1 MLKHRT
7 IIGIKSINFLKK
19 YLKSNKKVF
28 LLTGKKSF
36 KKCGA
41 FKFIRSL
48 NSVNFTH
55 TIDVSN
61 KIIELEEAIK
71 IKNLLKESKS
81 EVIVAIGGGGVIDTA
96 KLVNILLFS
105 NYEKVSFLKKYK
117 SIKKN
122 FLPLYVLPTTS
133 GTGSEETSFATV
145 FYKKKK
151 YSINHPNLI
160 PTLSI
165 VDPELTFSLPSY
177 VTACSGFDA
186 LSQCI
191 ESYWSISS
199 THQSRNY
206 SKRGIELI
214 TKNIINATLKNS
226 KFAKQAMAVAANLSG
241 KAINISKTTAPH
253 SLSYE
258 ITRKLGI
265 PHGHAV
271 ALLLGKFF
279 LINSSIKRI
288 RKPLNI
294 KIKQNREK
302 KIFKYLSVNNAYEAY
317 QKWYKLM
324 NICGLNTDFAKL
336 GLRNK
341 KNIEIFVDN
350 VNVERLK
357 NHPIILNR
365 KILES
370 IFVD

>member
-7 IIGIKSINFLKK
+7 IIGSKSIIHLKK
-19 YLKSNKKVF
+19 YLKGNIKVF

-41 FKFIRSL
+41 FEFIKSMS
-48 NSVNFTH
+48 SVNFTH
-55 TIDVSN
+55 IIDVSN
-61 KIIELEEAIK
+61 KIIELDEAIK
-71 IKNLLKESKS
+71 IKNLLKESES
-81 EVIVAIGGGGVIDTA
+81 EVIVAIGGGGVIDMA
-96 KLVNILLFS
+96 KLINILLF
-105 NYEKVSFLKKYK
+105 NNHEKVSFLKKYK
-117 SIKKN
+117 SIKQE

-145 FYKKKK
+145 FYKNRK

-165 VDPELTFSLPSY
+165 VDPDLTFSLPSY

-199 THQSRNY
+199 TNKSRNY
-206 SKRGIELI
+206 SVKGMKLI
-214 TKNIINATLKNS
+214 TKNIVNATLKNS
-226 KFAKQAMAVAANLSG
+226 KFAKHEMAIAANLSG

-271 ALLLGKFF
+271 SLLLGKFF
-279 LINSSIKRI
+279 LINNSIKRI
-288 RKPLNI
+288 RKPLNM

-302 KIFKYLSVNNAYEAY
+302 KIFKYLSAKSAYEAHK
-317 QKWYKLM
+317 KWYKLM
-324 NICGLNTDFAKL
+324 DTCGLKTDFTKL

-341 KNIEIFVDN
+341 KNIKLFVDN

-357 NHPIILNR
+357 NHPIILN
-365 KILES
+365 KKALES
-370 IFVD
+370 VFMD